1 MSTPLK
7 QISSAARRATSL
19 TRQLLTFSRKQVIQ
33 TRVINLNDVI
43 KELANM
49 LPRLIGEDITLQT
62 EYGPELPA
70 IRADTGMIEQI
81 LMNLAVNARDAMP
94 KGGQLVVSTQALD
107 INSNYS
113 RQRPEARPGRFVCLT
128 VRDTGCGMDAKT
140 LARVFEPF
148 FSTKEVGK
156 GTGLGLATVY
166 GIVKQHQGWVEVS
179 SEVNVGTIFRIF
191 FPASICEADKQSES
205 GEATEFVHGGRETIL
220 LVEDEAPLREMVT
233 RVLRGYNYRV
243 LEATNGPEA
252 LKIWNEHSE
261 DIDLLLTDMVMPGGL
276 TGSDLARIVRER
288 KPNLKVIFSSGFSAE
303 TVAPDFNEH
312 SEFLAKPYRPNVL
325 AQRVRK
331 CLDAPARLNGV
342 LAHA

>member
-1 MSTPLK
+1 
-7 QISSAARRATSL
+7 
-19 TRQLLTFSRKQVIQ
+19 QVIQ

-107 INSNYS
+107 ITSNYS
-113 RQRPEARPGRFVCLT
+113 RQRSEARPGRFVCLT
-128 VRDTGCGMDAKT
+128 VRDTGCGMEAKT

-166 GIVKQHQGWVEVS
+166 GIV
-179 SEVNVGTIFRIF
+179 
-191 FPASICEADKQSES
+191 
-205 GEATEFVHGGRETIL
+205 
-220 LVEDEAPLREMVT
+220 
-233 RVLRGYNYRV
+233 
-243 LEATNGPEA
+243 
-252 LKIWNEHSE
+252 
-261 DIDLLLTDMVMPGGL
+261 
-276 TGSDLARIVRER
+276 
-288 KPNLKVIFSSGFSAE
+288 
-303 TVAPDFNEH
+303 
-312 SEFLAKPYRPNVL
+312 
-325 AQRVRK
+325 
-331 CLDAPARLNGV
+331 
-342 LAHA
+342 